1 MCHSAKMVDVKRIIL
16 GVADIIRGEEFS
28 PMDVNDS
35 TTSLENNV
43 IEIMGDYAKKHL
55 GLKAMV
61 RDNKDFGKIEEFL
74 EEMFKYGERVYNIGR
89 LKRLIAVIAYF
100 TIYLFTFSRDEVI
113 KRFMIYYNYH
123 MKDWIEAQELWSELE
138 RDLLSNIYSSAEKAF
153 E

>member
-1 MCHSAKMVDVKRIIL
+1 MCHSIKMVDVKRIIL
-16 GVADIIRGEEFS
+16 GVADILRGEEWS
-28 PMDVNDS
+28 SMDVNDR

-61 RDNKDFGKIEEFL
+61 RNNKDFGKIEEFL
-74 EEMFKYGERVYNIGR
+74 EEMFKCGERVYNIGR

-100 TIYLFTFSRDEVI
+100 TIYLPSGRDEVI

-123 MKDWIEAQELWSELE
+123 MKDWMETQDLWTELE
-138 RDLLSNIYSSAEKAF
+138 SDLLSNNYSSAEKAF

>member
-16 GVADIIRGEEFS
+16 GVADIIRGEEWS

-61 RDNKDFGKIEEFL
+61 RNNKDFGKIEEFL
-74 EEMFKYGERVYNIGR
+74 EEIFKNRERVYNIGR

-100 TIYLFTFSRDEVI
+100 KIYLPSGRDEVI
-113 KRFMIYYNYH
+113 KRFMVYYNYH
-123 MKDWIEAQELWSELE
+123 MKYWIEAQELWSELE
-138 RDLLSNIYSSAEKAF
+138 RDLLSNSYSSAEKAF

>member
-16 GVADIIRGEEFS
+16 GVPDIIKGEEWS

-35 TTSLENNV
+35 TTSLENKV
-43 IEIMGDYAKKHL
+43 IEIMGEYAKKHL

-61 RDNKDFGKIEEFL
+61 SNNKDFGKIEEFL
-74 EEMFKYGERVYNIGR
+74 EEMFTYGERVYNIGR

-100 TIYLFTFSRDEVI
+100 TIYLPSGRDEVI
-113 KRFMIYYNYH
+113 KRFMIYYKYH

-138 RDLLSNIYSSAEKAF
+138 RDLLSNSYSSAEKAF

>member
-16 GVADIIRGEEFS
+16 GVADIIRGDEWS
-28 PMDVNDS
+28 PMDKQ

-61 RDNKDFGKIEEFL
+61 RNNKDFDKIEEFL

-100 TIYLFTFSRDEVI
+100 TIYLPSGRDEVI

-123 MKDWIEAQELWSELE
+123 MKDWIEAQELWTELE
-138 RDLLSNIYSSAEKAF
+138 SDLLSNNYSSAEKAF

>member
-16 GVADIIRGEEFS
+16 GVADIIRGEEWS
-28 PMDVNDS
+28 PMDVNDP

-43 IEIMGDYAKKHL
+43 IEIMGEYAKKHL

-61 RDNKDFGKIEEFL
+61 SNNKDFCKIEEFL

-100 TIYLFTFSRDEVI
+100 TIYLPSGRDEVI
-113 KRFMIYYNYH
+113 KRFMIYYNFH

-138 RDLLSNIYSSAEKAF
+138 RDLLSNSYSSAEKAF

>member
-16 GVADIIRGEEFS
+16 GVADIIRGEEWS
-28 PMDVNDS
+28 PMDVDDQS
-35 TTSLENNV
+35 SSLENNV
-43 IEIMGDYAKKHL
+43 ISIMGDYAKKHL

-61 RDNKDFGKIEEFL
+61 INNKDYDKIEEFL

-100 TIYLFTFSRDEVI
+100 TIYLPSGRDEVI
-113 KRFMIYYNYH
+113 KRFMIYYDYH
-123 MKDWIEAQELWSELE
+123 KKEWIEAQELWTELE
-138 RDLLSNIYSSAEKAF
+138 RDLLSNKYLSAEKAF